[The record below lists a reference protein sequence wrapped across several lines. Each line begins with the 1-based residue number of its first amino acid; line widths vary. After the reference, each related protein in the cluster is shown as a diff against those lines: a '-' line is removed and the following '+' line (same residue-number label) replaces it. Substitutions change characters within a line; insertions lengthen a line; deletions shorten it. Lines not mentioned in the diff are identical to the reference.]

1 MFWLKLPANSVSKTL
16 VKSKLDNY
24 PLNSGS
30 VTRNRSAL
38 VVLQRQLGLCVLV
51 GKLVPFADLR
61 FFMIEDWPWSKSGLI
76 RPQSGWFSNYEVIC
90 KVKGAIYVGRIKHLC
105 KTMAFTFDHHQNFE
119 IADLDSVETQNKGLP
134 TFWKICQIRDFSRL
148 LLGQTNQKCMKLLS
162 ILLPIR
168 LSFWLFSK
176 AEFPHF
182 AKIFLVFNSKFLG
195 RWQIRQALFWS
206 YFTSNNFRKL
216 IILLQ
221 NTTKSTYRLLY
232 NHG

>member
-30 VTRNRSAL
+30 VTRNNLAL

-119 IADLDSVETQNKGLP
+119 IADLDSVETLNKGLP
-134 TFWKICQIRDFSRL
+134 SFWKICRIRDF
-148 LLGQTNQKCMKLLS
+148 
-162 ILLPIR
+162 
-168 LSFWLFSK
+168 
-176 AEFPHF
+176 FPDCY
-182 AKIFLVFNSKFLG
+182 LD
-195 RWQIRQALFWS
+195 
-206 YFTSNNFRKL
+206 KL
-216 IILLQ
+216 IKNVWNYYRYCCRSVYRSDSSLRPNFPTLL
-221 NTTKSTYRLLY
+221 KYF
-232 NHG
+232 